1 MAQLSL
7 SMNDILKDAQR
18 IHEYRGDETYALTS
32 FLREVDTIFS
42 LIQHNAEA
50 KEYIYQRVVLN
61 KIQGEALH
69 VLRTLGPNP
78 SWDETKEALI
88 SNFGIHESYHQL
100 YQHAFEAKNVCIIN
114 YYKQLRE
121 ILCKL
126 NEKYEYDKEKP
137 VEFSPLYV
145 EKIILK
151 TFLNNI
157 DLNLAS
163 VVINRNIDKLRDAF
177 NLLEREGLIRLGK
190 EKKIVDQPKR
200 DNNYDYNSFK
210 RNSNRLYVNSNH
222 NNGNN
227 RNINV
232 NSSQTRSFNS
242 NQYSRN
248 YQRNGS
254 NVHRSF
260 GNVNNSSIPNVNSE
274 MEVDHIQFSQNANS
288 NEEEQ
293 VNFLTTASKRHF
305 Q

>member
-42 LIQHNAEA
+42 LIQQNAEA

-137 VEFSPLYV
+137 VEFSP
-145 EKIILK
+145 
-151 TFLNNI
+151 
-157 DLNLAS
+157 
-163 VVINRNIDKLRDAF
+163 
-177 NLLEREGLIRLGK
+177 
-190 EKKIVDQPKR
+190 
-200 DNNYDYNSFK
+200 
-210 RNSNRLYVNSNH
+210 
-222 NNGNN
+222 
-227 RNINV
+227 
-232 NSSQTRSFNS
+232 RSFNS

-260 GNVNNSSIPNVNSE
+260 GNVNNSSMPNVNSE
-274 MEVDHIQFSQNANS
+274 MEVDHIQFSQNVNS